1 MEQYQ
6 DIFIYCANGEDIPVL
21 FAQVRGQI
29 ESSPNWAIDEE
40 GMGTA
45 TSENLYGGKEFLD
58 ADYLDANGEKVAM
71 LVVLH
76 DGAGKVYVPNII
88 PRQKNSL
95 TEAEYN
101 EILAAFDRDV
111 LSPAVG
117 RWGREHRREETKGQI
132 SVDDVFPE
140 PLARLLRVFSKL
152 ANKSTLHP
160 LDDERWREFLIA
172 THRSGAQVH
181 AETLRTLLVEELD
194 WPEEQATKLAGE
206 YYNGLE
212 LLEAYDESR

>member
-6 DIFIYCANGEDIPVL
+6 DIFIYCTSEEDVPPL
-21 FAQVRGQI
+21 FEQVRNQI
-29 ESSPNWAIDEE
+29 QSSPSWAIDEA
-40 GMGTA
+40 GMATA
-45 TSENLYGGKEFLD
+45 TSENFYGEKEFLD
-58 ADYLDANGEKVAM
+58 ADYLDAHGETIAM
-71 LVVLH
+71 LILLH
-76 DGAGKVYVPNII
+76 DGAGKVYVSNII

-101 EILAAFDRDV
+101 EILAAFDRDI
-111 LSPAVG
+111 LTPAVG
-117 RWGREHRREETKGQI
+117 RWGRDYRRKETKGQV

-140 PLARLLRVFSKL
+140 PLARLLKVFSSL
-152 ANKSTLHP
+152 ANKSILHP
-160 LDDERWREFLIA
+160 LDDKRWREFLIA
-172 THRSGAQVH
+172 THRSGTQVH
-181 AETLRTLLVEELD
+181 TETLRTLLVEELG